1 MHLAY
6 RTVQARDV
14 ARGRERFRGL
24 ICRGER
30 PD

>member
-6 RTVQARDV
+6 RTVQGRDV
-14 ARGRERFRGL
+14 ARARERVRGL